1 MSGTQQ
7 PLATHPRTCF
17 QKLSHGIGQRQGPA
31 KPPWAQTSS
40 RAGPW
45 TWISIP
51 WVTIPISDTPSL
63 EFTPLSP
70 SSRYCREASALM
82 TLHSCVTH
90 GIGWTSWSS
99 PWREC
104 GGMGAGDLGG
114 DPVEKGWELGG
125 WSPGP
130 APDAFSSCILQ
141 LHHRVRGP
149 GEHICSQDLPRPPCL
164 ENHHSDT
171 RWDLKN
177 GSSHHA
183 FSFLEVRVFN
193 VQSS

>member
-1 MSGTQQ
+1 MLGTQQ
-7 PLATHPRTCF
+7 PLATHSRTYF
-17 QKLSHGIGQRQGPA
+17 QILSHGTGQRQGPA
-31 KPPWAQTSS
+31 KPPGAQTSS

-104 GGMGAGDLGG
+104 GGMGAGDPGGGALWRRAGNLGG
-114 DPVEKGWELGG
+114 GHLDQPLIPSPLASCSYITEFVDLGNI
-125 WSPGP
+125 SALRTFRVLRALKTITVIPG
-130 APDAFSSCILQ
+130 
-141 LHHRVRGP
+141 G
-149 GEHICSQDLPRPPCL
+149 
-164 ENHHSDT
+164 T
-171 RWDLKN
+171 
-177 GSSHHA
+177 
-183 FSFLEVRVFN
+183 
-193 VQSS
+193 